1 MWPEALPSFIIIGG
15 CFVFTGTALML
26 VERWNNGGK
35 VRHLS
40 SQLDV
45 VISNLYIYIYICI
58 HSFQIFCLISESY
71 FSISVCSLRDMV

>member
-45 VISNLYIYIYICI
+45 VISNLCTCI